1 MPQLRPSMDKYIIFL
16 NGYLNMNYPDV
27 PSNQRKLKHL
37 SHICACTHINT
48 HRDHAAIRFLA
59 SPLVF
64 SSFLHWLLFK
74 SLCGKQILKV
84 ILAFPETSDRHY
96 KGPGISKYFQ
106 VTGFKH
112 NLHQLQQTTK
122 EPNTVRHVCC
132 QTLCVCVHTC
142 MCGHTDVQDG

>member
-1 MPQLRPSMDKYIIFL
+1 MPSY
-16 NGYLNMNYPDV
+16 V
-27 PSNQRKLKHL
+27 PSNQRQLKHL

-122 EPNTVRHVCC
+122 ESNTVRHVCC